1 MDYPF
6 TVTKKGQTY
15 TVQFGQE
22 YWEKFAA
29 AMGLLSDECLAS
41 IARAEEDL
49 KKGRVSIIKS
59 FRDLED

>member
-6 TVTKKGQTY
+6 TVTKKDETY

-29 AMGLLSDECLAS
+29 AMGLLSDECFAS
-41 IARAEEDL
+41 IAQAEEDL
-49 KKGRVSIIKS
+49 KMGRVFTIKS
-59 FRDLED
+59 FRDLEN

>member
-1 MDYPF
+1 MNYPF
-6 TVTKKGQTY
+6 TVTKKDETY

-41 IARAEEDL
+41 IQMAEEDF
-49 KKGRVSIIKS
+49 KKGRVLTIKS
-59 FRDLED
+59 FRELED

>member
-6 TVTKKGQTY
+6 TVTKKDETY

-41 IARAEEDL
+41 IAQAEEDL
-49 KKGRVSIIKS
+49 KMGRVFTIKS
-59 FRDLED
+59 FRDLEN